1 MLTRQNK
8 MLSKQ
13 ISRLCCALATLLL
26 TLLVTAC
33 ERESTIQVTAVL
45 GPEINPQI
53 APARPNILLIVADD
67 MGYSDL
73 GAFGGEIATPNL
85 DVLAFDGLRLTGFYT
100 AAACAPTRAMLMT
113 GREAHSVGVGGVEFR
128 MPAQRDQP
136 GYRLVLDAGV
146 PTLAELLGEAGYHTM
161 MTGKW
166 HLGSGEAEQPSARG
180 FESSFALLEG
190 GHNHYAK
197 ALFSPAHYREN
208 GAPAT
213 WPEGAYS
220 SDVFAGRMV
229 DFLQANR
236 GEDRPF
242 FAYLSFT
249 APHWPLQAPAESIA
263 KYEGQYD
270 AGPEALREQRLARQ
284 VELGILASAATAH
297 TMEKVPAWDS
307 LSPEERAYESR
318 KMEIHAAMVDHMDR
332 QIGTVLSELRDSGK
346 LDNTLVVF
354 LSDNGA
360 EGNFTDTADRW
371 GFTALAE
378 AMAAAGAPVP
388 VFDNST
394 ENLGNPNSMTS
405 IGRGWAQALMAPYR
419 RYKTFPTEGGIHAPA
434 FISGPGVDADKV
446 SGAVL
451 TVADIVPTV
460 LETAGIAWSREL
472 DPRGRA
478 VQSGRSWAPL
488 LAGEVEEIYGENDA
502 IGWEFYGGSALRRGD
517 WKAVYVQAGDFGERI
532 GYWGPG
538 RWELFNLRSDP
549 GETTDLARQ
558 QPALL
563 EELVRAWHDYAAAN
577 DVVVL
582 FPETQ
587 GLEAVRHSDL

>member
-1 MLTRQNK
+1 
-8 MLSKQ
+8 MLSKKR
-13 ISRLCCALATLLL
+13 SRLCCALATLLL

-33 ERESTIQVTAVL
+33 ERESTIQVTAVP
-45 GPEINPQI
+45 GPEINPQM

-85 DVLAFDGLRLTGFYT
+85 DALALDGMRLTSFYT

-113 GREAHSVGVGGVEFR
+113 GREAHSVGVGGVEFT

-136 GYRLVLDAGV
+136 GYRLVLDPAV
-146 PTLAELLGEAGYHTM
+146 PTVAELLSEAGYHTM

-166 HLGSGEAEQPSARG
+166 HLGSGDAEQPSARG

-190 GHNHYAK
+190 GHNHYDK
-197 ALFSPAHYREN
+197 TMFSLAHYREN
-208 GAPAT
+208 GQPAS

-229 DFLQANR
+229 EFLQSNR
-236 GEDRPF
+236 EENRPF

-249 APHWPLQAPAESIA
+249 APHWPLQAPAEAIA
-263 KYEGQYD
+263 RYAGRYD
-270 AGPEALREQRLARQ
+270 GGPEALREQRLARQ
-284 VELGILASAATAH
+284 VELGILGSTASAHA
-297 TMEKVPAWDS
+297 MEGVAAWGS
-307 LSPEERAYESR
+307 LSAGERAYESR
-318 KMEIHAAMVDHMDR
+318 KMAIHAAMVDHMDQ
-332 QIGTVLSELRDSGK
+332 QIGVVLNELRESGK
-346 LDNTLVVF
+346 LDNTLVIF

-360 EGNFTDTADRW
+360 EGNFTDTDGRW
-371 GFTALAE
+371 GFAALAE

-388 VFDNST
+388 VVDNST
-394 ENLGNPNSMTS
+394 ENLGNPDSITS
-405 IGRGWAQALMAPYR
+405 IGKGWAQALMAPFR
-419 RYKTFPTEGGIHAPA
+419 RYKTFPAEGGIHTPA
-434 FISGPGVDADKV
+434 FISGPGVGSDEV
-446 SGAVL
+446 SSAVL

-460 LETAGIAWSREL
+460 LDAAGIAWS
-472 DPRGRA
+472 DVKDQRGRA

-488 LAGEVEEIYGENDA
+488 LAGEVEKIYGENDA

-563 EELVRAWHDYAAAN
+563 EELVQAWHDYAAAN

-587 GLEAVRHSDL
+587 AVEAVRHSDIRQD